1 MWDTTHS
8 LHLFSSALVREL
20 NHNGYSITTEEREVS
35 LHVQID
41 SELASSLISSVDC
54 FGGSISGCVGQQR

>member
-1 MWDTTHS
+1 MWDTTYC
-8 LHLFSSALVREL
+8 LHLFFSALVQEL
-20 NHNGYSITTEEREVS
+20 NHNGYYITTEEREVS

-54 FGGSISGCVGQQR
+54 FGGSISGLV